1 MYQNCTTGQL
11 QLALQYELKV
21 ASDHIVNLINDFV
34 NSIPNEV
41 LLDAGDHNKKTGRP
55 AAHLGILLKAIL
67 YGYSR
72 RQFSGRKI
80 ELMMQKNLPMMWLVQ
95 RQTFSYHTINSFIT
109 SDKTAQLLKRIFIQ
123 FT

>member
-41 LLDAGDHNKKTGRP
+41 LLDGKQSITIR
-55 AAHLGILLKAIL
+55 LGA
-67 YGYSR
+67 
-72 RQFSGRKI
+72 
-80 ELMMQKNLPMMWLVQ
+80 V
-95 RQTFSYHTINSFIT
+95 
-109 SDKTAQLLKRIFIQ
+109 D
-123 FT
+123 